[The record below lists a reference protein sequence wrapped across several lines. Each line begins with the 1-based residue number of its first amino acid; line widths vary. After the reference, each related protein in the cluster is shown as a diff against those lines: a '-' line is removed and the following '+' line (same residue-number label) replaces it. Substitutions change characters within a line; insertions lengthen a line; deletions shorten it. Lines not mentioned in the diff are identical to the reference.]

1 MTDAQ
6 DSDEGDGSMTT
17 IWIRAEEKA
26 REARAPVSPV
36 DAATLLS
43 AGYDVA
49 VEASPARAIPDA
61 DYAAAGCRMVETG
74 SWRTA
79 PADAIILGVKELP
92 LDGPLSHRHIH
103 FGHVFKDQTG
113 WREDL
118 SRFRDGGGAL
128 YDLEFLFDDNG
139 RRVAAFGYW
148 AGYAGAALGLM
159 LWAGLADGKAP
170 PLSAIEPVSG
180 CDELVARTLKALD
193 GRRPT
198 ALITG
203 ALGRCGR
210 GATDMLTAAGIDPTR
225 WDIAETAHGGPFP
238 EIIGHDLFVNC
249 VLAGPGIPVFV
260 PRQALPTLARRLTA
274 IADVSCDPSSDY
286 NPVPVYDHTTTFD
299 DPAVMVATQGQPM
312 AVTAIDHLPSLLPIE
327 STMDYSAQLTPSLL
341 TLDQLDEGVWGR
353 AKATFEAAVARI

>member
-1 MTDAQ
+1 
-6 DSDEGDGSMTT
+6 MTT

-26 REARAPVSPV
+26 REARAPVAPR
-36 DAATLLS
+36 DAATLLA
-43 AGYDVA
+43 AGYDVV

-61 DYAAAGCRMVETG
+61 DYAAAGCRMVATG
-74 SWRTA
+74 SWRRA

-92 LDGPLSHRHIH
+92 HDGPLTHRHIH

-118 SRFRDGGGAL
+118 VRFRDGGGAL
-128 YDLEFLFDDNG
+128 YDLEFLVDEDG

-148 AGYAGAALGLM
+148 AGYAGAALGLL
-159 LWAGLADGKAP
+159 LWAGLADGDAAP
-170 PLSAIEPVSG
+170 LPAITPVSG
-180 CDELVARTLKALD
+180 RDELLARVATKLNGRT
-193 GRRPT
+193 PT
-198 ALITG
+198 TLITG

-225 WDIAETAHGGPFP
+225 WDMAETAHGGPFP
-238 EIIGHDLFVNC
+238 EIIAHDLFVNC

-260 PRQALPTLARRLTA
+260 PRAALPTLARRLTA

-286 NPVPVYDHTTTFD
+286 NPVPVYDRTTTFD
-299 DPAVMVATQGQPM
+299 DPAIMVTTEGRPM

-327 STMDYSAQLTPSLL
+327 STEDYSAQLTPTLL
-341 TLDQLDEGVWGR
+341 TLNEIENGVWGR
-353 AKATFEAAVARI
+353 AREAFDRAVARM